1 MVFVFNFSKFVSKK
15 GDKLI
20 KTYYLKPRYLKSMSF
35 NCYKN
40 QLIFFAELS
49 MGRQYAMDWIWK
61 INQKGTENKQ

>member
-20 KTYYLKPRYLKSMSF
+20 KTYYLKPRYLKSMSC

-49 MGRQYAMDWIWK
+49 MGRQYAMD
-61 INQKGTENKQ
+61 